1 MADYKLLLPAMGEGV
16 MEATVTGWLKSVG
29 EKIEEDE
36 SVVEIATDKVDSD
49 VPSPVG
55 GTLKEILVDV
65 DGVAKV
71 GEAIAIIEIEG
82 EGEVSTSAEPEE
94 PKGAE
99 EPSEPVVEP
108 EVQATLEQ
116 ALTTTHQPSIA
127 STESNFYSPLVRSI
141 AEKEGIAQEELNQI
155 QGSGLGGRVTKNDLQ
170 QYIQNR
176 GKQAESTP
184 KQVATTPYVEAP
196 KAQPKPQAAKSQ
208 VSVISN
214 DANQE
219 IIQMDRM
226 RKMIAD
232 HMVHSVHTAPH
243 VSSFVETDMTAVV
256 NWRNQHKKIFQERE
270 GQKLT
275 FMPII
280 VEAIVKAIK
289 DFPMINSSVE
299 GDTIIRKKNINIGIA
314 TARPDGNLIVP
325 VIKNADQYNLAG
337 LAKKIN
343 DLAERARTNKLQPDE
358 VQGGTYTISNIGS
371 FGNILGTPIIN
382 QPQVAIMAIGSIE
395 KKPAVVSTPDGD
407 MIGIRHKMYLSHSYD
422 HRVVDG
428 ALGGMFVKR
437 VSDYLEGFDKDQ
449 QI

>member
-16 MEATVTGWLKSVG
+16 MEATVTGWLKNVG
-29 EKIEEDE
+29 DSIDEDE

-49 VPSPVG
+49 VPSPVAG
-55 GTLKEILVDV
+55 KLKEILVDV
-65 DGVAKV
+65 DGVAKI
-71 GEAIAIIEIEG
+71 GEPIAVLEVEG
-82 EGEVSTSAEPEE
+82 DVTASQPQNTTQEESTEE
-94 PKGAE
+94 E
-99 EPSEPVVEP
+99 VEP
-108 EVQATLEQ
+108 EVAATLEQ
-116 ALTTTHQPSIA
+116 PLKETKEEKIS
-127 STESNFYSPLVRSI
+127 STDGNFFSPLVKSI
-141 AEKEGIAQEELNQI
+141 AEKEGISQEELNQI
-155 QGSGLGGRVTKNDLQ
+155 SGSGLGGRVTKDDVHEYL
-170 QYIQNR
+170 QNR
-176 GKQAESTP
+176 GKAE
-184 KQVATTPYVEAP
+184 TTPVTNG
-196 KAQPKPQAAKSQ
+196 QSVSPQASKPAATPSKAKPIAPPSI
-208 VSVISN
+208 ISS

-232 HMVHSVHTAPH
+232 HMVHSVQTAPH
-243 VSSFVETDMTAVV
+243 VSSFVETDMTHVV
-256 NWRNQHKKIFQERE
+256 NWRNKHKNIFLQRE
-270 GQKLT
+270 GEKLT

-289 DFPMINSSVE
+289 DFPMINVSIE
-299 GDTIIRKKNINIGIA
+299 GDKIIRKKNINIGIA

-343 DLAERARTNKLQPDE
+343 DLAERARTNNLKPDE

-395 KKPAVVSTPDGD
+395 KKPAVITTKEGD
-407 MIGIRHKMYLSHSYD
+407 MIAIRHKMYLSHSYD

-428 ALGGMFVKR
+428 ALGGMFVKK
-437 VSDYLEGFDKDQ
+437 VSDYLEQFDIDQ
-449 QI
+449 KV